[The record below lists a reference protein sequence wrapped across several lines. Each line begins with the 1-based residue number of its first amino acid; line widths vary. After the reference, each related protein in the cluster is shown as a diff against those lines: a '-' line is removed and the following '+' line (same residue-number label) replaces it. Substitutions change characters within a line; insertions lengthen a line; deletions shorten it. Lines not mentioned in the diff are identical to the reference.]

1 MSKNIFRKGTAVF
14 LSAGI
19 CLTAS
24 ISMTNFP
31 LTADAQETVIANPF
45 IWSDV
50 PDDDVIRVEDTYYM
64 VSTTMF
70 FSPGAPIMKSKDLVS
85 WEICNYVYDTY
96 ADGNKQNLIG
106 GEHDYAHGQWAAS
119 LRYKDGVFY
128 VFFGSYGTGK
138 SYIYKTTDIE
148 HGTWSRTEL
157 NGMYHDASILFD
169 DDGRNYLVYGGGGEI
184 KIKEFNSE
192 MTDFKWGGADQTL
205 LKTGLDNLAGE
216 GSHIQKIGDYYYIFL
231 IAWPSTS
238 GRIELCYRSKSLL
251 GAYEGKTVLNSGLGT
266 YGSGVAQGGIV
277 DTPSGDWYGVLFQD
291 HGSVG
296 RIPVLVPVTW
306 QDGWPIMGIN
316 GKAPTTLKIDTNYTG
331 TSLARDDDFS
341 YASNKLALEWQ
352 WNHNPDND
360 AWSVTERKGWL
371 RLHNEHIAQSILHA
385 RNTLTMRTEGP
396 SCSSVI
402 KLDTANMKDGD
413 CAGLSAFQFNYG
425 NVGVYHAGNAKYIYM
440 AKNASYGG
448 NSAVMD
454 SKDDVIETVPMQ
466 GDIIYLKEEFVFN
479 TVDENFNVSNN
490 IDKVNFFYSYDG
502 TNWTKIGSTLNMT
515 YDLKLFTGYRSAVY
529 SYPTKSTG
537 GWADIDFFDYER
549 AEWNVPQIAE
559 PDADGYYFHD
569 TFEGNLNGWNGRG
582 PAKVQ
587 TSGRTAFR
595 GSEALLVSDR
605 TASWNGATKALS
617 PNVFVPG
624 NEYSF
629 SAVVNYF
636 DGDATDTFYLKL
648 QYTDGN
654 GKTQYSTIAEATGV
668 KGKWVQLANT
678 NYQIPADASDMQ
690 IYAET
695 AETKQNFYLDEV
707 IGAVAGT
714 VTDAPEPV
722 EIPTET
728 PSGIKGDVNGDGKIN
743 IYDLILAKR
752 YLLQGTASDT
762 ADVNQNGKLEV
773 SDIIQIQKYLLG
785 QITAFSTDS
794 TVTPSP
800 IPSEPEINTKD
811 YMNSIKSSITAS
823 VPASATASVAGRDY
837 GTVVPITYHSSIA
850 KKNKSA
856 NVLLPAGYNEKE
868 TYPVL
873 YVNHGIFGDQNSMLD
888 DGMKIQTMAGNL
900 SASGEAEKMII
911 VFTAMYTSQ
920 NSDVCSG
927 FTVEE
932 TQKYDAFREDLTE
945 CLMPYINEHYS
956 TKTGRKYTGISGFS
970 MGGRETLYIG
980 VTRPEYFGYIGA
992 ACPAPGVTPGADNLM
1007 SHPGNMQESEFKIT
1021 DADNQ
1026 PYMLFIAGGTNDGV
1040 VNPFPENYHKILTAN
1055 NQEHLWLEVAGGG
1068 HDGSTVVPMFY
1079 NLLKNIF
1086 KA

>member
-1 MSKNIFRKGTAVF
+1 MQKNIFRKGTAAF

-24 ISMTNFP
+24 LSMPNLL
-31 LTADAQETVIANPF
+31 LTANAQETVIANPF

-50 PDDDVIRVEDTYYM
+50 PDDDVIRVGDTYYM

-96 ADGNKQNLIG
+96 ADGDKQNLIG

-251 GAYEGKTVLNSGLGT
+251 GTYEGKTVLNSGLGT

-277 DTPSGDWYGVLFQD
+277 DTPSGEWYGVLFQD

-306 QDGWPIMGIN
+306 QDGWPMMGIN
-316 GKAPTTLKIDTNYTG
+316 GKAPTSLTIDTDYTG
-331 TSLARDDDFS
+331 TSLTRDDDFS
-341 YASNKLALEWQ
+341 YSSDKLALEWQ
-352 WNHNPDND
+352 WNHNPDNN
-360 AWSVTERKGWL
+360 AWSVTERDGWL

-385 RNTLTMRTEGP
+385 RKTLTMRTEGP
-396 SCSSVI
+396 SCTSII
-402 KLDTANMKDGD
+402 KLDTSHMKEGD

-425 NVGVYHAGNAKYIYM
+425 NVGVYHGGNAKYIYM
-440 AKNASYGG
+440 AKNAAYGG
-448 NSAVMD
+448 TSSVMD
-454 SKDDVIETVPMQ
+454 SKDDVVESVPMQ
-466 GDIIYLKEEFVFN
+466 GDTIYLKEEFVFN

-502 TNWTKIGSTLNMT
+502 TNWTKIGDTLSMT

-549 AEWNVPQIAE
+549 AEWNVPQIIE

-569 TFEGNLNGWNGRG
+569 TFEGTLSDWSGRG
-582 PAKVQ
+582 AAKVQ
-587 TSGRTAFR
+587 TSGRTALD

-605 TASWNGATKALS
+605 TAAWNGAIKKLGSAFKS
-617 PNVFVPG
+617 G
-624 NEYSF
+624 ESYSF
-629 SAVVNYF
+629 SANVLYLEGNPS
-636 DGDATDTFYLKL
+636 DTFYMKL
-648 QYTDGN
+648 QYDGAD
-654 GKTQYSTIAEATGV
+654 GEAHYDTIASANAPI
-668 KGKWVQLANT
+668 GKWVQLANPDFT
-678 NYQIPADASDMQ
+678 IPEGAKNVC
-690 IYAET
+690 IYLET
-695 AETKQNFYLDEV
+695 AETTDNFYIDEI
-707 IGAVAGT
+707 IGAVSGT
-714 VTDAPEPV
+714 AIASTASSG
-722 EIPTET
+722 EILR
-728 PSGIKGDVNGDGKIN
+728 GDVNGDKIIN

-752 YLLQGTASDT
+752 YLIQGIASDA
-762 ADVNQNGKLEV
+762 ADVNQNGTLDV

-785 QITAFSTDS
+785 QIAGFSTD
-794 TVTPSP
+794 TTITPVP
-800 IPSEPEINTKD
+800 TPTEPSETNTKD

-837 GTVVPITYHSSIA
+837 GKVIPITYYSSIA

-856 NVLLPAGYNEKE
+856 NVLLPAGYNENE

-900 SASGEAEKMII
+900 AASGEAEKMII

-1007 SHPGNMQESEFKIT
+1007 SHPGNMQESEFKIS
-1021 DADNQ
+1021 DAANQ

-1040 VNPFPENYHKILTAN
+1040 VNPFPENYHNILTAN